1 MVALARAAETASDE
15 PLIRDPFAEPLV
27 STPELAGVREQVAAW
42 WAGGAGRRRRGR
54 SPRTSQHMINYQAVR
69 THFFDAYFADAAQ
82 AAGIRQVVLVAAGLD
97 SRAYRLDWPAGTIVY
112 EIDLPKVLEYKTET
126 LARHGAEPV
135 ADRRPVPVD
144 LRHDWPQA
152 LRDAGFDASRPTA
165 WLAEG
170 LLPFLPASAQE
181 ALFASIDALSGS
193 GSRVAVENFGVD
205 PEKRREAEEKWP
217 QLRAKREARGQ
228 DTSFNPFDLW
238 FDDEG
243 RPDCADWFAAH
254 GWTTSTV
261 SARDEG
267 LRLGRAPQPERPAVR
282 EQFCDGHQTLS
293 RSPGAAAGSLG
304 QILSTALPTGWLGS
318 RLSPMSARATS
329 SGRLRD
335 DRSRGRTTMTTESVA
350 PKTSEP
356 PTAPPTPQP
365 ANIPATVDRLRK
377 TFATGRTRD
386 IEWRKRQLLQL
397 AKLMEENEAA
407 IAAALAEDLDRNPFE
422 AFIADVATT
431 AGEAKYRGQAGAQV
445 DAPQIPAARDA
456 AQLPGRGWVEYE
468 PYGTVLI
475 IGAWN
480 YPFYLTLG
488 PAVGAIAAGNAVI
501 LKPSEIAAA
510 SAHLMAELVPDTST
524 TTRSPWSRATA
535 AVSQELIAQG
545 LDRVMFTGGTEIGRK
560 VYEGAAPH
568 LTPCTL
574 ELGGKSP
581 VIVAADADVDVAAKR
596 IAWIKLL
603 NAGQTCVAP
612 DYVLADAKI
621 RDELVSKIGAA
632 ITKFTSD
639 EPQRD
644 ADRQPAPVRPDQ
656 RLPLRVRDGKVIVG
670 GECDP
675 STLRIQPTVVVDPDP
690 DGPLMQN
697 EIFGPILPVITVQSL
712 DDAIRFVN
720 SRPKPL
726 SAYLFTKTRETRE
739 RVIKEVPAGGMLV
752 NHLAFQVSTAKLPF
766 GGVGASGMGAY
777 HGKLRLRGVQPPQV
791 GADQTDPARPVEL
804 HLPAVHRAG
813 LQDGPP
819 AVLTPLLQIACDRPY
834 FSP

>member
-1 MVALARAAETASDE
+1 
-15 PLIRDPFAEPLV
+15 
-27 STPELAGVREQVAAW
+27 
-42 WAGGAGRRRRGR
+42 
-54 SPRTSQHMINYQAVR
+54 
-69 THFFDAYFADAAQ
+69 
-82 AAGIRQVVLVAAGLD
+82 
-97 SRAYRLDWPAGTIVY
+97 
-112 EIDLPKVLEYKTET
+112 
-126 LARHGAEPV
+126 
-135 ADRRPVPVD
+135 
-144 LRHDWPQA
+144 
-152 LRDAGFDASRPTA
+152 
-165 WLAEG
+165 
-170 LLPFLPASAQE
+170 
-181 ALFASIDALSGS
+181 
-193 GSRVAVENFGVD
+193 
-205 PEKRREAEEKWP
+205 
-217 QLRAKREARGQ
+217 
-228 DTSFNPFDLW
+228 
-238 FDDEG
+238 
-243 RPDCADWFAAH
+243 
-254 GWTTSTV
+254 
-261 SARDEG
+261 
-267 LRLGRAPQPERPAVR
+267 
-282 EQFCDGHQTLS
+282 
-293 RSPGAAAGSLG
+293 
-304 QILSTALPTGWLGS
+304 
-318 RLSPMSARATS
+318 
-329 SGRLRD
+329 
-335 DRSRGRTTMTTESVA
+335 MTTESVTPTTSATNGA
-350 PKTSEP
+350 PG
-356 PTAPPTPQP
+356 PQP
-365 ANIPATVDRLRK
+365 ANVPATVERLRK

-407 IAAALAEDLDRNPFE
+407 IADALAQDLDRSPFE

-431 AGEAKYRGQAGAQV
+431 AGEAKY
-445 DAPQIPAARDA
+445 AAKRVRRWTRRKYQLLEMP
-456 AQLPGRGWVEYE
+456 QLPGRGWIEYE

-510 SAHLMAELVPDTST
+510 SAHLMAELVPKYLDNDAIAVVEGDGS
-524 TTRSPWSRATA
+524 
-535 AVSQELIAQG
+535 VSQELIAQG
-545 LDRVMFTGGTEIGRK
+545 LDRVLFTGGTEIGRK

-596 IAWIKLL
+596 IAWMKLL

-639 EPQRD
+639 KPNGMRIVNQRQF
-644 ADRQPAPVRPDQ
+644 DRISGYLAGG
-656 RLPLRVRDGKVIVG
+656 DGKVIVG
-670 GECDP
+670 GKCDP
-675 STLRIQPTVVVDPDP
+675 SSLRIQPAVVVDPDP

-697 EIFGPILPVITVQSL
+697 EIFGPVLPVITVQSL

-777 HGKLRLRGVQPPQV
+777 HGRYGF
-791 GADQTDPARPVEL
+791 EEFS
-804 HLPAVHRAG
+804 HRKS
-813 LQDGPP
+813 
-819 AVLTPLLQIACDRPY
+819 VLTKPTRPDLSSFIY
-834 FSP
+834 PPYTARAFKMARRMF